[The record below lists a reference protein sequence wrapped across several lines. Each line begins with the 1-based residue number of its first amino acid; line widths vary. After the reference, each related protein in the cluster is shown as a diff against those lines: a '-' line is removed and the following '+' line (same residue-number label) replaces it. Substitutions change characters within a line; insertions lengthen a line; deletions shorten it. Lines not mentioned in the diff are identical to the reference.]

1 MIGGKLKHEDA
12 LKFILGGKSTFTFLN
27 PKTEN
32 RFTFKVK
39 KHKTDDVYFISVLIG
54 PDTYTF
60 IGTIIDK
67 KYHHSR
73 KSKISNGAQSVRVF
87 EYILNKLII
96 NNLPDFI
103 EIWHSGAC
111 GRCGKPLTDP
121 ISIEKGLGPY
131 CRTIST

>member
-39 KHKTDDVYFISVLIG
+39 KHKTDDVYFISALTG

-60 IGTIIDK
+60 IGTILDK
-67 KYHHSR
+67 RYRHSH

-87 EYILNKLII
+87 EYILNKLQT

-103 EIWHSGAC
+103 EIWHSGSC
-111 GRCGKPLTDP
+111 GRCGRKLTTP
-121 ISIEKGLGPY
+121 ESIERGFGPE
-131 CRTIST
+131 CIKLS